1 MIQLKQVSL
10 ARGGKTLLSDV
21 NLIVHAKQKVA
32 IVGANGTG
40 KSSLFALLR
49 GVLTPDVGDAWLPT
63 HLTIAH
69 LEQEVRASDQ
79 TALDYVLDGDAE
91 LRQLEQALATAED
104 GLHIAEL
111 LASLEQI
118 DGYTA
123 PARAAQLL
131 YGLGFNSDEQQAT
144 VASFSGGWRM
154 RLNLA
159 KTLMRRA
166 DVLLLDEPTNHLD
179 LDAIVWLEQWLK
191 HYPGTLLFISHDRD
205 FLDAIASHIVSLEQQ
220 RLTLYTG
227 NYSDFERQKAEQ
239 LALQQLTFEKQQR
252 QRAHLQSFIDRFKAK
267 ASKATQAQSRIKALA
282 RMETAQAVHVDSP
295 FHFSFREAPKCS
307 NPLLTLDHVSI
318 GYGDQIILN
327 RVNLALTQ
335 QARIGLIG
343 PNGAGKST
351 LIKCLI
357 GHVSPL
363 TGEYQLNPALNIGY
377 FDQHQLDSLDI
388 TASALLHLQRLS
400 PDSTEQALRSYLG
413 SFGFIGDQALGPVGP
428 FSGGE
433 KTRLALAL
441 LIWQKPN
448 LLLLDEPT
456 NHLDLEMRHA
466 LTMALQGYNGAMIVV
481 SHDRQLLRATT
492 DTLLLVANQAVVEF
506 KQDLDAYYVW
516 LQNYRRQAQAPKA
529 VAKVIK
535 KDSKAPSPPIKNTHK
550 VDKLEA
556 TLVELQALLVDID
569 RDLNALYNEH
579 QPERVSELLAQRSA
593 AMAQCESL
601 ENQWLALHVP
611 DHA

>member
-10 ARGGKTLLSDV
+10 ARGGKSLLSDV

-49 GVLTPDVGDAWLPT
+49 GVLTPDVGDVWLPT
-63 HLTIAH
+63 HLKIAH
-69 LEQEVRASDQ
+69 LEQEVLATTQ

-91 LRQLEQALATAED
+91 LRQLELALATAED

-159 KTLMRRA
+159 KTLMCRA

-179 LDAIVWLEQWLK
+179 LDAIVWLEQWLL
-191 HYPGTLLFISHDRD
+191 HYPGTLLFISHDRE
-205 FLDAIASHIVSLEQQ
+205 FLDTIASHIVSLEQQ

-239 LALQQLTFEKQQR
+239 LALQQATFEKQQR

-295 FHFSFREAPKCS
+295 FQFSFRETPKCS
-307 NPLLTLDHVSI
+307 NPLLTMEHVSI
-318 GYGDQIILN
+318 GYGDHLILN

-363 TGEYQLNPALNIGY
+363 SGDYQLNPALNIGY

-388 TASALLHLQRLS
+388 IASPLLHLQRLS
-400 PDSTEQALRSYLG
+400 PHSTEQALRTYLG
-413 SFGFIGDQALGPVGP
+413 SFGFIGDQALAPVGP

-466 LTMALQGYNGAMIVV
+466 LTMALQEYNGAMIVV
-481 SHDRQLLRATT
+481 SHDRQLLRTTT

-506 KQDLDAYYVW
+506 TQDLDAYYLW
-516 LQNYRRQAQAPKA
+516 LQSYRRQAQAPKT

-535 KDSKAPSPPIKNTHK
+535 KEPKAPPLKNTHK
-550 VDKLEA
+550 MDQLEA
-556 TLVELQALLVDID
+556 TLAQQQKLLIDID
-569 RDLNALYNEH
+569 RDLNDLYHAH
-579 QPERVSELLAQRSA
+579 QPERVAELLAQRSEV
-593 AMAQCESL
+593 MAQCQSL
-601 ENQWLALHVP
+601 ENQWLEWHV
-611 DHA
+611 